1 MSTDEDYSSF
11 LDKAN
16 EDPGSGPKASSK
28 SKSASTKAVDTVVP
42 GDLDKVDAYYTTE
55 SDEPFEPVS
64 LKFSEGH
71 LPSAGALSL
80 PRFQISLDGVGR
92 KILELGVRY

>member
-1 MSTDEDYSSF
+1 
-11 LDKAN
+11 
-16 EDPGSGPKASSK
+16 
-28 SKSASTKAVDTVVP
+28 
-42 GDLDKVDAYYTTE
+42 
-55 SDEPFEPVS
+55 